1 MILLLEYN
9 FRGGTSIV
17 KGDKYEKLNESKEML
32 YSVAN
37 NLYGWAMGE
46 CLPYDEIKI
55 ATSNK
60 LEDFVNTA
68 DDSDIG
74 YFTEV
79 LSK

>member
-17 KGDKYEKLNESKEML
+17 KGDGYKKSNESKKML

-37 NLYGWAMGE
+37 ILKGWAMGE
-46 CLPYDEIKI
+46 YLPYDEIKF
-55 ATSNK
+55 ATSIK
-60 LEDFVNTA
+60 LEDIVNTA

-74 YFTEV
+74 YFTEI